1 MIQDFHEFQDGAVV
15 SADVCIVG
23 AGAAGITIAREFIGT
38 HHSVVLLESGG
49 IAAEAETQRLYDSEI
64 VGLPHDSIEQGRA
77 RIFGGTTT
85 LWGGQALRFD
95 DIDFKKRTWVP
106 LSGWPIS
113 RGELEPYYQ
122 RAERVLQIGTPIA
135 YQDLCTEFG
144 IKPPEFDAGKLEM
157 ECSQWSPRPNFG
169 QEYREEIRRAANI
182 STILHANVI
191 GIITN
196 SPATAVEKIEF
207 QTLTGRKGSA
217 TARFFIICCGGIE
230 TARLLLASDRV
241 ESCGVGNRHDLVGR
255 YYQEHPMFWYGKLQ
269 TENRPRLQD
278 LFESFYRKGLKY
290 FPIIQLSKKFQEENQ
305 VLNIQGSI
313 TLEDSPDSAITAM
326 KSLFRAVKARSNP
339 GGRELRRL
347 IGNALTDPW
356 QLFRLAYR
364 FRVQRRAA
372 TPQKGRITFGGQC
385 EMAPNADSRVSLAEE
400 RDELGM
406 RRVRLDWRLGE
417 LERRTAAEYIKL
429 VAGEFARL
437 GLGTYD
443 LEPLK
448 DLDAAGWDALAHD
461 SAHHMGTTRMH
472 ESAQFGVVDSNCK
485 VHGISNLFVGS
496 SAVFPTSSRSNP
508 TMTILALSIRIAD
521 RLKQIS
527 SGEL

>member
-1 MIQDFHEFQDGAVV
+1 M
-15 SADVCIVG
+15 
-23 AGAAGITIAREFIGT
+23 
-38 HHSVVLLESGG
+38 
-49 IAAEAETQRLYDSEI
+49 YDSEI

-95 DIDFKKRTWVP
+95 DIDFEKRSWVP
-106 LSGWPIS
+106 LSGWPTT
-113 RGELEPYYQ
+113 RDELEPYYR
-122 RAERVLQIGTPIA
+122 RAERVLQIGTPTA
-135 YQDLCTEFG
+135 YRDLCASFG
-144 IKPPEFDAGKLEM
+144 IEPPEFDSGKLEM

-169 QEYREEIRRAANI
+169 QEYREEIRRAGNI
-182 STILHANVI
+182 SVVLHANVT

-196 SPATAVEKIEF
+196 SAATAVEKIEF
-207 QTLTGRKGSA
+207 QSLSGKKGIA
-217 TARFFIICCGGIE
+217 AARFFIICCGGIE

-241 ESCGVGNRHDLVGR
+241 EACGVGNRNDLVGR
-255 YYQEHPMFWYGKLQ
+255 YYQEHPMFWYGKVQ

-290 FPIIQLSKKFQEENQ
+290 FPIIQLSKQFQAEKQ

-313 TLEDSPDSAITAM
+313 TLEDTPDSAITAM
-326 KSLFRAVKARSNP
+326 KSLFRVVKARSNP
-339 GGRELRRL
+339 GARELRRL
-347 IGNALTDPW
+347 IGNGLTDPW

-372 TPQKGRITFGGQC
+372 TPQKGRITFGGQS
-385 EMAPNADSRVSLAEE
+385 EMAPNADSRVSLGEE
-400 RDELGM
+400 RDDVGM

-417 LERRTAAEYIKL
+417 IEHRTAAEYIKL

-437 GLGTYD
+437 RLGTYD

-448 DLDAAGWDALAHD
+448 ELDAAGWDAMAHD
-461 SAHHMGTTRMH
+461 SAHHMGTARMH
-472 ESAQFGVVDSNCK
+472 ESPQFGVVDSECR
-485 VHGISNLFVGS
+485 VHGISNLFIGS

-521 RLKQIS
+521 RLKQFS
-527 SGEL
+527 